1 MQELYEN
8 YLIPLESNRRIMG
21 IPEEE
26 REKGTEDLFKEIIEG
41 NFPNLR
47 N

>member
-1 MQELYEN
+1 
-8 YLIPLESNRRIMG
+8 MG

-26 REKGTEDLFKEIIEG
+26 REKGTENLFKDIIEG

-47 N
+47 EKLNIQVQEANRTSY